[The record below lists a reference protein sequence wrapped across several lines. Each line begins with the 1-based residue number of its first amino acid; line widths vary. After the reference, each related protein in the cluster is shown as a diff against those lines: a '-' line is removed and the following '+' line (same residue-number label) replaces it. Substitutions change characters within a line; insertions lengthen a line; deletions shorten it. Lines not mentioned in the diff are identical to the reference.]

1 METSRRQIEK
11 WCEYCLDESSSI
23 NSHSYRSPENEQVE
37 IPQVDTLFYNC
48 TLQDFV
54 GLILIQQFIYG
65 S

>member
-11 WCEYCLDESSSI
+11 WCEYCLGDSGSI

-37 IPQVDTLFYNC
+37 IPQVDILFYNC

-54 GLILIQQFIYG
+54 GLILMQQFIYA